1 MWVEVHGGGGKKN
14 KGNKCRYNILTFVD
28 GNNLSAIPVLNSDV

>member
-14 KGNKCRYNILTFVD
+14 KGNKCRYNMLKFVD
-28 GNNLSAIPVLNSDV
+28 GNNLSPIPVLNSNV